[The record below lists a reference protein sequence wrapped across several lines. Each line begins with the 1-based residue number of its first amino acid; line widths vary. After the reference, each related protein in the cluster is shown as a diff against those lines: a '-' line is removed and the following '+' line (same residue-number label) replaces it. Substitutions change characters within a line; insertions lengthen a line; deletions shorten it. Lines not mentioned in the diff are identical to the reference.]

1 MADPPTTLRTVAEHQ
16 DQILDSLRPL
26 APYDQPLLDALG
38 LVAAEDVFAPIAL
51 PSFDNSAMDGYAV
64 VQDDVATATDESP
77 VHLPVVGEIGAGQAR
92 ILALSP
98 GTAVKIMTGAPV
110 PAGADAVVPYEWTDR
125 GVAQVVISRAPERGQ
140 HVRSAG
146 EDVAEGDL
154 LIEEGTLLGPR
165 QLGLL
170 ASVGRAS
177 VVVRPRPRVVILST
191 GSELRDPGT
200 VRGHDSIYDGNS
212 YMLAAAVRRA
222 GAIAYR
228 VGIVPDEPQAFLDAL
243 GDQLVRADAV
253 ITTGGVS
260 MGDYDV
266 VKEALAP
273 SGTVWFGGVA
283 MQPGKPQGFG
293 VVGEDEIPIF
303 TLPGN
308 PVSSFISFEM
318 FVLPALR
325 RMMGRL
331 PYARPDRRGDAHPRR
346 DLATRPRAVPAR
358 RARLRRR
365 ARHRLAGRRAGLAP
379 GRRPG
384 PGQRADRGADRHHL
398 ARRRCDRHRRAPG
411 PGVLMAE
418 SPAEPRLTHVDES
431 GAARMVDVSGKAV
444 TARSATASGRVL
456 VSPQVIDLLRGDG
469 VPKGDT
475 LGVARLAGIMG
486 AKQTPLLIP
495 LCHPLML
502 SSVTVDLAVG
512 DESVDIVA
520 RVSTTERTGVE
531 MEALTAVSVAALT
544 VIDMVKAVDK
554 GAVITDVRVETKT
567 GGKSGDWS
575 R

>member
-1 MADPPTTLRTVAEHQ
+1 MAEAVTSVDDHLAR
-16 DQILDSLRPL
+16 ILAAIEPL
-26 APYDQPLLDALG
+26 PVLQQPLMEALG
-38 LVAAEDVFAPIAL
+38 LAVAEDVVAEVNL

-64 VQDDVATATDESP
+64 RVADVVTASADAP
-77 VHLPVVGEIGAGQAR
+77 VHLPVVGEIGAGQADLR
-92 ILALSP
+92 ELAP
-98 GTAVKIMTGAPV
+98 GAAAKIMTGAPV

-125 GVAQVVISRAPERGQ
+125 GVAQVVISKAPERGQ

-243 GDQLVRADAV
+243 GDQLVRADVV

-331 PYARPDRRGDAHPRR
+331 PYARPTVEATLTHGVTSPPGRAQYLRGELDSADERVTVSPVGGPGSHLVG
-346 DLATRPRAVPAR
+346 DLAQANALIVVPNDTTS
-358 RARLRRR
+358 LD
-365 ARHRLAGRRAGLAP
+365 AG
-379 GRRPG
+379 
-384 PGQRADRGADRHHL
+384 
-398 ARRRCDRHRRAPG
+398 
-411 PGVLMAE
+411 
-418 SPAEPRLTHVDES
+418 
-431 GAARMVDVSGKAV
+431 
-444 TARSATASGRVL
+444 AT
-456 VSPQVIDLLRGDG
+456 
-469 VPKGDT
+469 
-475 LGVARLAGIMG
+475 
-486 AKQTPLLIP
+486 
-495 LCHPLML
+495 
-502 SSVTVDLAVG
+502 VTVVPLDR
-512 DESVDIVA
+512 EF
-520 RVSTTERTGVE
+520 
-531 MEALTAVSVAALT
+531 
-544 VIDMVKAVDK
+544 
-554 GAVITDVRVETKT
+554 
-567 GGKSGDWS
+567 
-575 R
+575 